1 VTKKRRKRPK
11 SLTSKK
17 KSTKFSSNPSGTRPS
32 FSFVDTK
39 FNKFRYK
46 MNEQLK
52 NRIQAYQNLNFQQ
65 MRNENGANL
74 KSVQDDKDSRFIVF

>member
-1 VTKKRRKRPK
+1 
-11 SLTSKK
+11 
-17 KSTKFSSNPSGTRPS
+17 
-32 FSFVDTK
+32 
-39 FNKFRYK
+39 